1 MLKRTVLAFVI
12 GIAAMKADAQLYES
26 NIHQGEF
33 GAAIGL
39 AHYFGDLNTRAGIN
53 RPKFSGGLFFIKQL
67 NKYIGIKI
75 AGDYAFLGYSDVY
88 SKNEVQKRRNLS
100 FNTNLWEASLSG
112 YFNFFKFMPGV
123 EGYNYTPYVALG
135 IGVFSYDPFAYLQ
148 GQKYFLRP
156 LGTEGQGTSLYPD
169 RKPYNSMAICFPLT
183 VGFKYSLNEDLNLF
197 GEIGYRFTS
206 TDYLDDVS
214 TTYAGPD
221 AFPAIPQEDGTLAP
235 SPAYL
240 LQDRSYETGTP
251 IGIKGRQRGNSLQK
265 DAYVMLHFGVS
276 INLSTYKC
284 PSPKNDTSR

>member
-12 GIAAMKADAQLYES
+12 GITVIQADAQLYES

-33 GAAIGL
+33 GVGIGL
-39 AHYFGDLNTRAGIN
+39 GHYFGDLNTRAAIN
-53 RPKFSGGLFFIKQL
+53 RPKFSGGLFFIKQF
-67 NKYIGIKI
+67 NTYIGIKI

-88 SKNEVQKRRNLS
+88 TKNEVQKRRNLS

-123 EGYNYTPYVALG
+123 EGYHYTPYVSLG
-135 IGVFSYDPFAYLQ
+135 VGIFSYDPYAYLQ
-148 GQKYFLRP
+148 GEKYFLRP
-156 LGTEGQGTSLYPD
+156 LGTEGQGDSLYPD
-169 RKPYNSMAICFPLT
+169 RKPYNSMALCFPLT
-183 VGFKYSLNEDLNLF
+183 VGFKYAINENLNVF
-197 GEIGYRFTS
+197 GEIGYRFTN

-214 TTYAGPD
+214 TTYAGPE
-221 AFPAIPQEDGTLAP
+221 AFPAIPQPDGSLIA

-265 DAYVMLHFGVS
+265 DAYVLLHFGVS
-276 INLSTYKC
+276 LNLSSYKC
-284 PSPKNDTSR
+284 PSPKNEVKQ